1 MDGDGE
7 RKARPCTPVTAKAAK
22 KSDNPRTRVISVGLY
37 QSSTGTLWYGK
48 DRPITRK
55 ESKEANKKSCE
66 SVGRPKKKI
75 GREKPIFS
83 TSTTASQLRDKRG
96 AALSSIYATRNA
108 TSSPFRRAV
117 SSLLPRAIIMQTW
130 RPTLSKRCTNI
141 EVQQASHTTTI
152 LLNNDNKN
160 VFESTKTATIP
171 Y

>member
-7 RKARPCTPVTAKAAK
+7 RKARPCTAVTAKAAK

-37 QSSTGTLWYGK
+37 QSSTTLWYGK
-48 DRPITRK
+48 DRPTTRK

-66 SVGRPKKKI
+66 SVGRPKKI
-75 GREKPIFS
+75 GREKPIS
-83 TSTTASQLRDKRG
+83 TSKHDGVPTKNPRIQECYQLRDKRG

-141 EVQQASHTTTI
+141 EVQQASHTTM
-152 LLNNDNKN
+152 
-160 VFESTKTATIP
+160 VP
-171 Y
+171 YC